1 MATKKTTTTKNYAVV
16 WAKTKIALAII
27 FAAHFIW
34 FCIYAYSYITDQ
46 NIDISITKTQL
57 GTVIVAIAF
66 IAIAYFVFLKKYVI
80 VNKILFWA
88 KQAFFIFYGLS
99 LVYTLYLMAFN
110 PPITITQIWN
120 ALKGHGLTKQN
131 IWYSNMGKNIK
142 LAAIASEDQL
152 FPDHD
157 GFDIKG
163 IKLAMKYN
171 KRHPGRPPRGAS
183 TISQQTA
190 KNVFLFQGGGFL
202 RKAPEMFY
210 TFTIEQLWS
219 KRTILEHYLNIAE
232 TGTGIYGVEAAAN
245 TYFNKAAKDL
255 TRQEAAQ
262 IIATLPNP
270 KVYTIKPMHPR
281 VAARYPAIVRQ
292 MAVLDGDADVKAIV
306 N

>member
-1 MATKKTTTTKNYAVV
+1 MKASKTNPKKYTTIWQK
-16 WAKTKIALAII
+16 AKLVLSILFAL
-27 FAAHFIW
+27 HFFW
-34 FCIYAYSYITDQ
+34 FCIYIYNYITDE
-46 NIDISITKTQL
+46 NIDISITRTQL
-57 GTVIVAIAF
+57 GTIILTIVFAI
-66 IAIAYFVFLKKYVI
+66 IAYFIFLKKYVL
-80 VNKILFWA
+80 VNKILYWC
-88 KQAFFIFYGLS
+88 KQAFFIIYASS
-99 LVYTLYLMAFN
+99 LIYTLYLMVFN

-120 ALKGHGLTKQN
+120 AIKGHGLTKQN
-131 IWYSNMGKNIK
+131 IWYSNMGQNVK

-157 GFDIKG
+157 GFDIKN
-163 IKLAMKYN
+163 IKLAIKYN

-232 TGTGIYGVEAAAN
+232 TGEGIYGVEAAAN
-245 TYFNKAAKDL
+245 RYFNKPAKDL

-262 IIATLPNP
+262 IIASLPNP
-270 KVYTIKPMHPR
+270 KVYTVKPMHPK
-281 VAARYPAIVRQ
+281 VAARYPAILRQ
-292 MAVLDGDADVKAIV
+292 MAAISTDPDVKAIV